1 MTISEYSVQRP
12 VTMIVIFALLMV
24 VAGIMVPRLAVDMF
38 PDTTRPV
45 LSVST
50 SYAGAGP
57 EDVESNITE
66 PLEKALAGVTGLE
79 EIRSTSSFER
89 SRITLEFGY
98 DVDLDQAKSDVES
111 ILAAAGNILPDD
123 AGSPTVFQFNMSS
136 IPILR
141 LVVRGN
147 YPIEELKSVAEDT
160 IQAQIERIE
169 GVASTSVSGG
179 NDRIVEV
186 AVSQNRLAAFGMS
199 LSEISSVLSSQNVLV
214 GGGTMVQGGTEYQL
228 MTSETLSSVDEV
240 RGIVLRTIHSG
251 GSIRVVRLEDVA
263 DVSMVYND
271 SSSRVYIN
279 GEPGVYIQVQNES
292 DSNSVQV
299 SRTVREV
306 LDGINSELPEGITL
320 EVLSDTTTMIEAT
333 LNQVYQ
339 AAIQG
344 AFLAMA
350 VLLFFLRNFK
360 GTFIIGLAMP
370 ISILITLM
378 CMAIFDL
385 TLNLLTLT
393 GLVLGLGM
401 ILDGSIV
408 ILENIHAYRERGAKP
423 STAAILGSQEMFRA
437 IVAST
442 TTTLCVFIPVIIFRA
457 DLEMMGQMFGDLVF
471 TVVISLIVSLSVA
484 LIVVPALAGP
494 IMRLSTRVQKPLK
507 LPLLRKLDAFM
518 EDSFRRFQN
527 GYRRALEYS
536 LSHRSL
542 VLLLVLVIL
551 IYSLLQ
557 FGGMGM
563 NLFVR
568 GSSDDQ
574 ISINVSMPPGTS
586 IDETEAL
593 LKKLQSSIEQK
604 VKGYENI
611 VLTAGSRGGWGSSSG
626 NTGSIQINLPAP
638 EEQIDTPSTIRAK
651 LSEDLASLPGAQ
663 VEFSAG
669 RRMGSSSPIDIEI
682 RSANSQ
688 AAMETA
694 ESIRNILLKMPVIQD
709 PLISLESG
717 GPQLRISINRERA
730 AILGV
735 STKALANQI
744 KTAVSGSTVTTMS
757 DGGGEISVRLR
768 LREEDISAIPD
779 LEALFLT
786 NSSGD
791 RIPLSSV
798 ADVYETRSPSDIDHE
813 NQQRIIHVTSDLAEG
828 MAATEMQELV
838 RSTVEAGLIPS
849 EEVDVIYSGEAQDI
863 RRFEG
868 SFLVII
874 VAAIVLVFGV
884 MASQFESFVDPFIIF
899 FSIPLLFIGV
909 IWIYTITGEPFSLF
923 SAVGVVALVGIV
935 VNNGIVLVDY
945 TNTLRSRGM
954 KVREACIAA
963 GVNRLQPILMTTLTT
978 IFGMTPLA
986 FFPGEGAETIQPIA
1000 KTLVGGLTVSSVM
1013 TLFVTPVM
1021 YSVLNRRH
1029 DVRLE
1034 KKRGR
1039 LGAME
1044 VMGMS
1049 DSVTEQTIS
1058 AEVNS

>member
-12 VTMIVIFALLMV
+12 VTMVVIFALLLV
-24 VAGIMVPRLAVDMF
+24 VAAIMAPQLAVDMF

-50 SYAGAGP
+50 SYTGAGP

-98 DVDLDQAKSDVES
+98 DVNLDEAKSDVES
-111 ILAAAGNILPDD
+111 LLAAVSNALPDD

-147 YPIEELKSVAEDT
+147 YPIEDLKSIAEDT
-160 IQAQIERIE
+160 IQAQIERVE

-186 AVSQNRLAAFGMS
+186 AVSRNRLAAFDMT

-214 GGGTMVQGGTEYQL
+214 GGGTIVQGGTEYQL
-228 MTSETLSSVDEV
+228 MTNETLTSADELK
-240 RGIVLRTIHSG
+240 RIILRTMQSG
-251 GSIRVVRLEDVA
+251 GITRVVRLEDVA
-263 DVSMVYND
+263 EVSMVYND

-279 GEPGVYIQVQNES
+279 GEPGIYIQVQNES

-299 SRTVREV
+299 SRAVRDV

-339 AAIQG
+339 SAVQG
-344 AFLAMA
+344 ALLAMA

-360 GTFIIGLAMP
+360 GTFIIGLAIP

-385 TLNLLTLT
+385 TLNLITLT

-471 TVVISLIVSLSVA
+471 TVVISLVVSLAVA

-507 LPLLRKLDAFM
+507 QPLLRKMDIFM
-518 EDSFRRFQN
+518 DGAFRRFQG
-527 GYRRALEYS
+527 GYRTALDYS

-551 IYSLLQ
+551 VFSLLQ

-568 GSSDDQ
+568 GSSDDRVE
-574 ISINVSMPPGTS
+574 INVSLPPGTS

-604 VKGYENI
+604 VEGYENI
-611 VLTAGSRGGWGSSSG
+611 VLTVGSRGGWGSSSG
-626 NTGSIQINLPAP
+626 NTGGIQINLPAP
-638 EEQIDTPSTIRAK
+638 EDQIDTPLTIRAK
-651 LSEDLASLPGAQ
+651 LSEELASIPGAQ
-663 VEFSAG
+663 VEFSSG
-669 RRMGSSSPIDIEI
+669 RRMGSSSPVDIEI
-682 RSANSQ
+682 KSANPQ
-688 AAMETA
+688 AAMDTA
-694 ESIRNILLKMPVIQD
+694 ESIRNILLKMPLIQD
-709 PLISLESG
+709 PLISLEAG
-717 GPQLRISINRERA
+717 GPQLRIRIDRERA
-730 AILGV
+730 AVLGV
-735 STKALANQI
+735 STKAIANQI
-744 KTAVSGSTVTTMS
+744 KMAVSGSTVTTIS
-757 DGGGEISVRLR
+757 DNGDEISVRLR
-768 LREEDISAIPD
+768 LKEEEVSDLPD
-779 LEALFLT
+779 LEALFLM

-798 ADVYETRSPSDIDHE
+798 ASIYESRSPADIDRE

-828 MAATEMQELV
+828 VAATEIQEVV
-838 RSTVEAGLIPS
+838 RTTVEANLVPAGD
-849 EEVDVIYSGEAQDI
+849 VDIIYSGEARDI
-863 RRFEG
+863 RRFGG
-868 SFLVII
+868 SFLIII

-884 MASQFESFVDPFIIF
+884 MAGQFESFVDPFIIF

-909 IWIYTITGEPFSLF
+909 IWIYIITGEPFSLF

-963 GVNRLQPILMTTLTT
+963 GVNRLQPIMMTTLTT
-978 IFGMTPLA
+978 ILGMTPLA

-1000 KTLVGGLTVSSVM
+1000 KTIVGGLAVSSVM

-1034 KKRGR
+1034 KSRGR
-1039 LGAME
+1039 LSAME
-1044 VMGMS
+1044 VKS
-1049 DSVTEQTIS
+1049 
-1058 AEVNS
+1058 